1 MSTAAHSPRPSRT
14 ERLRASPPLARSTLV
29 DRALRVSPRA
39 PVLVFGPAIVALAA
53 LTIGL
58 MPVLAAL
65 AWAAGGVLFWTL
77 TEYVLHRFVL
87 HLEPEHG
94 PGAKLHWLF
103 HGAHHEHPN
112 NPHFVVAPPVVSV
125 PLGALFCLAFFL
137 VLGAPAWL
145 PFAAGFMAGYLAYD
159 VIHYILH
166 QGRPGSRLG
175 RRLREQ
181 HMRHHFQDG
190 TRRFGVTTPLWD
202 HVFRTAGPR
211 RRRPLGSPGAHTG
224 A

>member
-1 MSTAAHSPRPSRT
+1 LSSAAPSPRTSRT
-14 ERLRASPPLARSTLV
+14 QRLRASPPLSRSSIV

-39 PVLVFGPAIVALAA
+39 PVLVFGPAIVVLAA
-53 LTIGL
+53 LGVGS

-65 AWAAGGVLFWTL
+65 GWAAAGVLFWTL
-77 TEYVLHRFVL
+77 TEYLMHRFLL
-87 HLEPEHG
+87 HLEPARG
-94 PGAKLHWLF
+94 PGAKLHWMF

-112 NPHFVVAPPVVSV
+112 NPDFVVAPPVVSV

-145 PFAAGFMAGYLAYD
+145 PFTAGFMAGYVAYD
-159 VIHYILH
+159 LTHYVLH
-166 QGRPGSRLG
+166 QGRARSRLA

-190 TRRFGVTTPLWD
+190 TRSFGVTTPLWD
-202 HVFRTAGPR
+202 YVFGTAGPR
-211 RRRPLGSPGAHTG
+211 RRGLLRRSGARTG